1 MTLSQDQRYTL
12 MQAFLES
19 HFQNTLFQIE
29 IASNDASFRRY
40 FRVTYRDKTYIVMDA
55 PPDKEPLSPF
65 IYVAEHLENYQVNVP
80 HIFAAN
86 RDHGFLLLADLG
98 SSPYLSILTPDNA
111 DKLYLA
117 AIDGIITMQLATT
130 SEDALPAYD
139 EALLEK
145 ELRLFDTWFLQR
157 HLGLD
162 APEGLDQLYALLID
176 NAQQQPQYFVHRDF
190 HSRNIMYQADAAP
203 GIIDFQDAVIGPVS
217 YDLVSL
223 LKDAYIQ
230 WPQTKIDQWTEY
242 YYEQA
247 LHHKLLSNNQ
257 KAQFTQWFELMGL
270 QRHLKILGIFCRLNY
285 RDHKPNYMQDLK
297 LTLKYVVDVVARY
310 PQLASLHDFIVKHA
324 IIRSIL

>member
-1 MTLSQDQRYTL
+1 MTLSQDPRNTP

-29 IASNDASFRRY
+29 VASNDASFRRY
-40 FRVTYRDKTYIVMDA
+40 FRVTYRDKTFILMDA
-55 PPDKEPLSPF
+55 PPDKEPLAPF
-65 IYVAEHLENYQVNVP
+65 IHVAEHLENHQVNVP

-86 RDHGFLLLADLG
+86 LEHGFLLLADLG
-98 SSPYLSILTPDNA
+98 SSPYLSILRPDNA
-111 DKLYLA
+111 DTLYQA
-117 AIDGIITMQLATT
+117 AIDGIITMQLAAT
-130 SEDALPAYD
+130 SEDVLPAYD

-145 ELRLFDTWFLQR
+145 ELRLFDTWFLQQ
-157 HLGLD
+157 HLGLN
-162 APEGLDQLYALLID
+162 APAGLDQIYTLLID
-176 NAQQQPQYFVHRDF
+176 NAQQQPQYFVHRDY

-242 YYEQA
+242 YCEQA
-247 LHHKLLSNNQ
+247 LHHKLLSYDQ
-257 KAQFTQWFELMGL
+257 KAQFIQWFELMGL

-285 RDHKPNYMQDLK
+285 RDHKPDYMQDLK

-310 PQLASLHDFIVKHA
+310 PQLAPLHDFISEHA
-324 IIRSIL
+324 SIRNVL